1 MLGVAQ
7 RHLISSSFLVM
18 FDVLKF
24 NHGFGA
30 RFCSVVI
37 ICHGF
42 HFILRQAL
50 VNFQFSLSDILP
62 SLSDISIRSS
72 SDFSSSCFLL
82 SSADVLLFVEFEL
95 PRLSL
100 SSFNCEGDK
109 FARFFVRSV
118 NWPVVESDCWV
129 VSCSW
134 LACCSDVLGWGVAL
148 SISSCHWRCF
158 SKFAQLKSSLFQN
171 ESDLGLPV
179 TT

>member
-1 MLGVAQ
+1 MLGVAASQ
-7 RHLISSSFLVM
+7 RHLISLLSFLVM
-18 FDVLKF
+18 FAVLIMDLVLVF
-24 NHGFGA
+24 VQWWL
-30 RFCSVVI
+30 SVMDFTLS
-37 ICHGF
+37 C
-42 HFILRQAL
+42 QAL
-50 VNFQFSLSDILP
+50 FQFSLSDILP

-82 SSADVLLFVEFEL
+82 SSAGVLLFVEFEL

-118 NWPVVESDCWV
+118 NWPGVESDCWV